1 METVNNS
8 EAGLSAEVYEHT
20 ATIDSVD
27 FSRTVYRAMQD
38 VHAAV
43 RYMRAHAAE
52 LRIDPDKIYLLGN
65 SAGGMMG
72 LENIYGLKKSDYPS
86 YIEDEEKGYVN
97 MGELDEYGEKG
108 FDGVANGV
116 VALWGAVHDKN
127 IVNNS
132 KVPVFLA
139 HGDSDYVMPFAEGH
153 AVSDVKRMIGDKN
166 LEYLQSLDFRIH
178 TPTLYGSYIVDSIL
192 TANKVYHEF
201 YAPRGLE
208 LKHEF
213 YNTTRTD
220 SAGNEIIYADS
231 VRQKAFAFL
240 YKLAAGL
247 IPSEGEHTTPM
258 PFATIA
264 RASRIEMG
272 ENNLSFRVTRGQNVA
287 YAVFG
292 LKGERKL
299 MGRASEGETV
309 DLNGLESGVYYL
321 RVQGDVARRIGIAK

>member
-1 METVNNS
+1 
-8 EAGLSAEVYEHT
+8 
-20 ATIDSVD
+20 
-27 FSRTVYRAMQD
+27 MQD
-38 VHAAV
+38 IHAAV

-72 LENIYGLKKSDYPS
+72 LENIY
-86 YIEDEEKGYVN
+86 
-97 MGELDEYGEKG
+97 
-108 FDGVANGV
+108 
-116 VALWGAVHDKN
+116 
-127 IVNNS
+127 
-132 KVPVFLA
+132 
-139 HGDSDYVMPFAEGH
+139 
-153 AVSDVKRMIGDKN
+153 
-166 LEYLQSLDFRIH
+166 
-178 TPTLYGSYIVDSIL
+178 
-192 TANKVYHEF
+192 
-201 YAPRGLE
+201 
-208 LKHEF
+208 
-213 YNTTRTD
+213 
-220 SAGNEIIYADS
+220 ADS

-240 YKLAAGL
+240 YKLAVGL

-309 DLNGLESGVYYL
+309 DLSGLESGVYYL